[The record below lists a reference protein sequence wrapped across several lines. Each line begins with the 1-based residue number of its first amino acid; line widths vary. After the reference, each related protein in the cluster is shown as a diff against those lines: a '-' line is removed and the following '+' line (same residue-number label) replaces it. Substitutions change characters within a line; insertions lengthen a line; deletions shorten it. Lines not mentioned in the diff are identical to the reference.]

1 MGHQRKRQR
10 PAQRG
15 APRRGRDADTPVGG
29 GWGRVTKLI
38 VPREQGKGFVV
49 KKGQVVRV
57 IAIDGPQVCDFNAF
71 NRKNPDEAFWA
82 GGTRSLEGTHLTV
95 GHCLWSKP
103 PWIRPM
109 FTIVT
114 DTVKQRPNKLGL
126 RSHDLLFSRC
136 NRRLYIKRGMPGHA
150 NCQDNLARG
159 IRPFRLP
166 ATAVHDAFN
175 IFMKT
180 CATKDGKQFYVDPDG
195 RKGDYMELRAEMD
208 CLVSLSACPG
218 RSSGPVTRRL
228 GVEIYDPV
236 R

>member
-1 MGHQRKRQR
+1 MALRRKGVRTR
-10 PAQRG
+10 AAAPARRRRDG
-15 APRRGRDADTPVGG
+15 DAPRRE
-29 GWGRVTKLI
+29 GWRRVARLI
-38 VPREQGKGFVV
+38 VPRESGKGFVV
-49 KKGQVVRV
+49 KKGQVLRI
-57 IAIDGPQVCDFNAF
+57 IAIDGPQVCDLNAF
-71 NRKNPDEAFWA
+71 NRRNPAETFWS

-95 GHCLWSKP
+95 GNRLWSKP

-109 FTIVT
+109 FTIVG

-136 NRRLYIKRGMPGHA
+136 NRRLYIQRGMPGHA
-150 NCQDNLARG
+150 NCQDNLAQG

-166 ATAVHDAFN
+166 ASAVHDAFN

-180 CATKDGKQFYVDPDG
+180 CARHEGKLFYTDPDA

-218 RSSGPVTRRL
+218 RSSGPRTRRL
-228 GVEIYDPV
+228 GVEIYESD